1 MHTYNARDALTDV
14 SGYYQQDH
22 GCKIIKAATSLI
34 ALCNQSNHSV
44 VYTVAKCVLP
54 QEIRLGSSD
63 HLCVEWGST
72 NTTGTSM
79 FKISHVR
86 CEVKT

>member
-1 MHTYNARDALTDV
+1 MFNFTEADVRAQVWLCYCLVAVKLRDALTDV

-44 VYTVAKCVLP
+44 VYTVAKCVLA
-54 QEIRLGSSD
+54 QEI
-63 HLCVEWGST
+63 
-72 NTTGTSM
+72 
-79 FKISHVR
+79 
-86 CEVKT
+86 